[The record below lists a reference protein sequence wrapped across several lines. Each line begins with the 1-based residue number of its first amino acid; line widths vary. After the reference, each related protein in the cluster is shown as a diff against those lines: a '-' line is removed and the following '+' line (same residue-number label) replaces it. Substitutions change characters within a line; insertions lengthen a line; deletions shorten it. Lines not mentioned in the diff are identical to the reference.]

1 MLASRDPPD
10 NLELLERTVVLAGPH
25 VNQCQVGN
33 GELLLERY
41 RFLRLL

>member
-1 MLASRDPPD
+1 VA
-10 NLELLERTVVLAGPH
+10 LAGPR
-25 VNQCQVGN
+25 VNQLQVGN